1 MVCLSACPDILV
13 SLRLIFIL
21 LIQFWVFYYL
31 FYSFILLEF
40 CIFGSIVFL
49 YYLYE
54 FILLLFCIFIYLF
67 FTIDAYI
74 EYKDGYV
81 YLQLLDIS
89 YIF

>member
-1 MVCLSACPDILV
+1 MVCFAVRPDILA
-13 SLRLIFIL
+13 SLRLIFIP

-54 FILLLFCIFIYLF
+54 FILLLFCIFLYFF

-74 EYKDGYV
+74 
-81 YLQLLDIS
+81 
-89 YIF
+89 